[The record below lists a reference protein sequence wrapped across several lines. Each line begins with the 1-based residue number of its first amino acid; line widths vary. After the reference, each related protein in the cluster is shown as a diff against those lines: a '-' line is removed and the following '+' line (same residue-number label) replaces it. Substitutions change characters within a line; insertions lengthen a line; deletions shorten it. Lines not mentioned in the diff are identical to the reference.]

1 MGMKVS
7 INPSWESRTGQ
18 KGYKKEVNRKLNLI
32 GLEEHKSSYLC
43 GILNAM
49 TKSVEIRVIYSPLH
63 INNVRHYDWKCIFT
77 CSSSV

>member
-1 MGMKVS
+1 MKVS
-7 INPSWESRTGQ
+7 INPSWEPRKGQ

-32 GLEEHKSSYLC
+32 GLEEHKSSYLS

-49 TKSVEIRVIYSPLH
+49 TKYVEIRVIYFPLH
-63 INNVRHYDWKCIFT
+63 IKNVHHYDWKCIFT